1 VGVLKLETCATCST
15 CRNITKFIEKE
26 CISYYF
32 KQETTLVFMKNPRI
46 LIVDWY
52 VFFVELGNLGHNR
65 CAGGS

>member
-1 VGVLKLETCATCST
+1 
-15 CRNITKFIEKE
+15 
-26 CISYYF
+26 
-32 KQETTLVFMKNPRI
+32 MKNPRI